1 MERSKEPTLD
11 DWAELMQGVTSTYVT
26 SNGGA
31 STYATLNEPTMDCWA
46 DLMQG
51 FTPTCVT
58 SKGAAP
64 TSAPP
69 NNLMQVSRAVQLSA
83 DAHAVRV
90 FLLSHTRIDGDL
102 IEEIIQKGGVSD
114 LAALKHLR
122 EEDFTDPV
130 RSIISPKV
138 IPVPQARLLIK
149 ESIPKL
155 FLPPTHVRID
165 VLSSPVDVIPD
176 RHALV
181 NADHVIPHGPSPL
194 SHDHGTD
201 PSGVSPTM
209 SRGGLQALSPTRLPE
224 QQQQQRLTPVGTCSN
239 CARQDASVELRCVSP
254 TQPLWLCRACSN
266 LVEMGRSMRNT
277 SSSGSDE
284 SQGGSVSTRSS
295 RASWVSAL
303 DSEGRPDGFQAPP
316 PSLRSADLDLSQ
328 SETRGKITLL
338 AAIQKQA
345 PVLPVDN

>member
-83 DAHAVRV
+83 DANAVRV
-90 FLLSHTRIDGDL
+90 FLLRHTSIDGDL

-165 VLSSPVDVIPD
+165 V
-176 RHALV
+176 
-181 NADHVIPHGPSPL
+181 
-194 SHDHGTD
+194 
-201 PSGVSPTM
+201 
-209 SRGGLQALSPTRLPE
+209 
-224 QQQQQRLTPVGTCSN
+224 
-239 CARQDASVELRCVSP
+239 
-254 TQPLWLCRACSN
+254 
-266 LVEMGRSMRNT
+266 
-277 SSSGSDE
+277 
-284 SQGGSVSTRSS
+284 
-295 RASWVSAL
+295 
-303 DSEGRPDGFQAPP
+303 
-316 PSLRSADLDLSQ
+316 
-328 SETRGKITLL
+328 
-338 AAIQKQA
+338 
-345 PVLPVDN
+345 